1 MTKRQLIDEI
11 IRINRTARASFLA
24 RFDEVDLDEYL
35 RHLRQAHV
43 SQVSGDWSRYSQYF
57 PEKAVAEAKEPVA
70 VASQA
75 TAVLDAPTSACD
87 SGQYAVVAPV
97 VEEALAQSEPA
108 AREPIVSPA
117 RLLPKMRTE
126 EDSPAVTPS
135 ASSTLATFLF

>member
-11 IRINRTARASFLA
+11 IRINRTARANFLA

-43 SQVSGDWSRYSQYF
+43 NQITGDASRYSQYF
-57 PEKAVAEAKEPVA
+57 PEKATAEAKEPVA

-75 TAVLDAPTSACD
+75 TAVLDAPAGD
-87 SGQYAVVAPV
+87 SGEYAVVPPLA
-97 VEEALAQSEPA
+97 EEAAPQNEPI
-108 AREPIVSPA
+108 AREPIASPS

-126 EDSPAVTPS
+126 EAAPATAPQP
-135 ASSTLATFLF
+135 SSTLATFLF